1 MIQNDRS
8 FTFDRVVQLALFAG
22 LAWGLVL
29 LLDYLSDVL
38 LPFVIGLVVAYFLD
52 PVTNRVQ
59 HVIKQRV
66 LAALFT
72 LVSITLAVSLVVWF
86 MVPMVGNELAEMG
99 RTVSKMA
106 ANTELAQAAKEH
118 LPENVWEEVNEILKR
133 DDVKRYLTSD
143 GAVQMAKDTAKNL
156 LPGAWG
162 VLSGAANVLTF
173 ITGILVIMLYVV
185 FLLIDYHNMAA
196 RWRDY
201 LPPSIRDD
209 VSGFVEEFIQAT
221 NRYFRSQALVACCV
235 AVLFAIGFS
244 TIGLPLAILM
254 GIFIGLLN
262 MVPYLQIVGTIPC
275 LLLAGLKALE
285 QGDNFLGAL
294 GLVLL
299 VFGVVQLIQE
309 TVLVSRFQG
318 EAMGLSPAIILL
330 SISVWGKLLGFL
342 GLILALPLTCL
353 GLDLLS
359 PLSLEIRTGGRTL
372 EEQGI
377 EEPVVQKKPLRIALY
392 ESPTPNINDS
402 LISGYLSTTDKLQR

>member
-1 MIQNDRS
+1 MIPNDRS

-38 LPFVIGLVVAYFLD
+38 LPFFAGLVVAYFLD

-86 MVPMVGNELAEMG
+86 MVPMVGNELADMG

-106 ANTELAQAAKEH
+106 SNTELAQAAKEH
-118 LPENVWEEVNEILKR
+118 LPENVWEELNEILKR

-143 GAVQMAKDTAKNL
+143 GALQMAKDTAKKL
-156 LPGAWG
+156 LPGVWG

-173 ITGILVIMLYVV
+173 ITGLLVIMLYVV
-185 FLLIDYHNMAA
+185 FLLIDYHNIAA

-201 LPPSIRDD
+201 LPPSMRDD
-209 VSGFVEEFIQAT
+209 VSRFVEEFIQAT

-235 AVLFAIGFS
+235 AVLFAFGFS
-244 TIGLPLAILM
+244 IIGLPLAILM

-353 GLDLLS
+353 GLTYYRRYLWKF
-359 PLSLEIRTGGRTL
+359 
-372 EEQGI
+372 
-377 EEPVVQKKPLRIALY
+377 EPAGEPSDIK
-392 ESPTPNINDS
+392 E
-402 LISGYLSTTDKLQR
+402 

>member
-1 MIQNDRS
+1 MIPNDRS
-8 FTFDRVVQLALFAG
+8 FTFDRVVRLALFAG
-22 LAWGLVL
+22 LAWCLVL

-38 LPFVIGLVVAYFLD
+38 LPFVTGLVVAYFLD

-59 HVIKQRV
+59 HVIKPRV

-72 LVSITLAVSLVVWF
+72 LVSITLAVFLVVRL
-86 MVPMVGNELAEMG
+86 MVPIVGNELADMG

-106 ANTELAQAAKEH
+106 TDTELAQAAKAR

-143 GAVQMAKDTAKNL
+143 GAVQMAKDTAKKL
-156 LPGAWG
+156 SPGVWS

-173 ITGILVIMLYVV
+173 ITGLLVIMLYVV

-201 LPPSIRDD
+201 LPPSMRDD
-209 VSGFVEEFIQAT
+209 VSGFVGEFIQAT

-244 TIGLPLAILM
+244 IIGLPLAILM

-262 MVPYLQIVGTIPC
+262 MVPYLPILGIIPC
-275 LLLAGLKALE
+275 LILAGLKALE
-285 QGDNFLGAL
+285 QGDSFLGGL
-294 GLVLL
+294 GIVML
-299 VFGVVQLIQE
+299 VFGVVQVIQE
-309 TVLVSRFQG
+309 TVLVPRIQG
-318 EAMGLSPAIILL
+318 KAMGLSPAIILL
-330 SISVWGKLLGFL
+330 SLSVWGKLLGFL

-353 GLDLLS
+353 GLTYYRRHLWKYDQPSYS
-359 PLSLEIRTGGRTL
+359 PEIK
-372 EEQGI
+372 E
-377 EEPVVQKKPLRIALY
+377 
-392 ESPTPNINDS
+392 
-402 LISGYLSTTDKLQR
+402 

>member
-1 MIQNDRS
+1 MIPNDRS

-72 LVSITLAVSLVVWF
+72 LVSITLAVSLVAWF
-86 MVPMVGNELAEMG
+86 MVPMVGNELAQMG

-353 GLDLLS
+353 GLAYYRRYLWKF
-359 PLSLEIRTGGRTL
+359 
-372 EEQGI
+372 
-377 EEPVVQKKPLRIALY
+377 EPAGEPSKNK
-392 ESPTPNINDS
+392 E
-402 LISGYLSTTDKLQR
+402 

>member
-1 MIQNDRS
+1 MIPNDRS
-8 FTFDRVVQLALFAG
+8 FTFDRVVRLALFAG

-38 LPFVIGLVVAYFLD
+38 LPFFAGLVVAYFLD
-52 PVTNRVQ
+52 PVTNQVQ

-86 MVPMVGNELAEMG
+86 MVPMVGNELADMG

-106 ANTELAQAAKEH
+106 SNTELAQAAKEH

-143 GAVQMAKDTAKNL
+143 GAVQMAKDTAKKL
-156 LPGAWG
+156 LPGVWG

-173 ITGILVIMLYVV
+173 ITGLLVIMLYVV

-201 LPPSIRDD
+201 LPPSMRDD

-244 TIGLPLAILM
+244 IIGLPLAILM

-353 GLDLLS
+353 GLTYYRRYLWKFEPAGEPS
-359 PLSLEIRTGGRTL
+359 EIK
-372 EEQGI
+372 E
-377 EEPVVQKKPLRIALY
+377 
-392 ESPTPNINDS
+392 
-402 LISGYLSTTDKLQR
+402 

>member
-1 MIQNDRS
+1 MIPNDRS

-38 LPFVIGLVVAYFLD
+38 LPFVTGLVVAYFLD

-86 MVPMVGNELAEMG
+86 MVPMVGNELADMG

-106 ANTELAQAAKEH
+106 SNTELAQAAKEH

-143 GAVQMAKDTAKNL
+143 GAVQMAKDTAKKL
-156 LPGAWG
+156 LPGVWG

-173 ITGILVIMLYVV
+173 ITGLLVIMLYVV

-201 LPPSIRDD
+201 LPPSMRDD
-209 VSGFVEEFIQAT
+209 VSRFVEEFIQAT

-244 TIGLPLAILM
+244 IIGLPLAILM

-353 GLDLLS
+353 GLIYYRRYLWK
-359 PLSLEIRTGGRTL
+359 LEPAG
-372 EEQGI
+372 
-377 EEPVVQKKPLRIALY
+377 EPSEIK
-392 ESPTPNINDS
+392 E
-402 LISGYLSTTDKLQR
+402 

>member
-1 MIQNDRS
+1 MIPNDRS

-38 LPFVIGLVVAYFLD
+38 LPFFAGLVVAYFLD

-86 MVPMVGNELAEMG
+86 MVPMVGNELADMG

-106 ANTELAQAAKEH
+106 SNTELAQAAKEH

-143 GAVQMAKDTAKNL
+143 GAVQMAKDTAKKL
-156 LPGAWG
+156 LPGVWG

-173 ITGILVIMLYVV
+173 ITGLLVIMLYVV

-201 LPPSIRDD
+201 LPPSMRDD
-209 VSGFVEEFIQAT
+209 VSRFVEEFIQAT

-244 TIGLPLAILM
+244 IIGLPLAILM

-285 QGDNFLGAL
+285 QGDNFFGAL

-353 GLDLLS
+353 GLIYYRRYLWK
-359 PLSLEIRTGGRTL
+359 LEPAG
-372 EEQGI
+372 
-377 EEPVVQKKPLRIALY
+377 EPSEIK
-392 ESPTPNINDS
+392 E
-402 LISGYLSTTDKLQR
+402 

>member
-1 MIQNDRS
+1 MIPNDRS

-38 LPFVIGLVVAYFLD
+38 LPFVTGLVVAYFLD
-52 PVTNRVQ
+52 PVTNQVQ

-86 MVPMVGNELAEMG
+86 MVPMVGNELADMG

-143 GAVQMAKDTAKNL
+143 GAVQMAKDTAKKL
-156 LPGAWG
+156 LPGVWG

-173 ITGILVIMLYVV
+173 ITGLLVIMLYVV

-201 LPPSIRDD
+201 LPPSMRDD

-235 AVLFAIGFS
+235 AVLFAIGFF

-353 GLDLLS
+353 GLAYYRRYLWKF
-359 PLSLEIRTGGRTL
+359 
-372 EEQGI
+372 
-377 EEPVVQKKPLRIALY
+377 EPAGEPSKNK
-392 ESPTPNINDS
+392 E
-402 LISGYLSTTDKLQR
+402 

>member
-1 MIQNDRS
+1 MISNDRS
-8 FTFDRVVQLALFAG
+8 FTFDRVVRLALFAG

-38 LPFVIGLVVAYFLD
+38 LPFFAGLVVAYFLD
-52 PVTNRVQ
+52 PVTNQVQ

-86 MVPMVGNELAEMG
+86 MVPMVGNELADMG

-106 ANTELAQAAKEH
+106 SNTELAQAAKEH
-118 LPENVWEEVNEILKR
+118 LPENVWEELNEILKR

-143 GAVQMAKDTAKNL
+143 GAVQMAKDTAKKL
-156 LPGAWG
+156 LPGVWG

-173 ITGILVIMLYVV
+173 ITGLLVIMLYVV

-201 LPPSIRDD
+201 LPPSMRDD
-209 VSGFVEEFIQAT
+209 VSRFVEEFIQAT

-244 TIGLPLAILM
+244 IIGLPLAILM

-353 GLDLLS
+353 GLIYYRRYLWK
-359 PLSLEIRTGGRTL
+359 LEPAG
-372 EEQGI
+372 
-377 EEPVVQKKPLRIALY
+377 EPSEIK
-392 ESPTPNINDS
+392 E
-402 LISGYLSTTDKLQR
+402 

>member
-1 MIQNDRS
+1 MIPNDRS
-8 FTFDRVVQLALFAG
+8 FTFDRVVRLALFAG

-38 LPFVIGLVVAYFLD
+38 LPFFAGLVVAYFLD
-52 PVTNRVQ
+52 PVTNQVQ

-86 MVPMVGNELAEMG
+86 MVPMVGNELADMG

-106 ANTELAQAAKEH
+106 SNTELAQAAKEH

-143 GAVQMAKDTAKNL
+143 GAVQMAKDTAKKL
-156 LPGAWG
+156 LPGVWG

-201 LPPSIRDD
+201 LPPSMRDD
-209 VSGFVEEFIQAT
+209 VSRFVEEFIQAT

-235 AVLFAIGFS
+235 AVLFAISFS
-244 TIGLPLAILM
+244 IIGLPLAILM

-353 GLDLLS
+353 GLTYYRRYLWKF
-359 PLSLEIRTGGRTL
+359 
-372 EEQGI
+372 
-377 EEPVVQKKPLRIALY
+377 EPAGEPSDIK
-392 ESPTPNINDS
+392 E
-402 LISGYLSTTDKLQR
+402 

>member
-38 LPFVIGLVVAYFLD
+38 LPFVTGLVVAYFLD

-106 ANTELAQAAKEH
+106 ANTELAQAAQEH
-118 LPENVWEEVNEILKR
+118 LPENVWEEMNEILKR

-209 VSGFVEEFIQAT
+209 VSGLVEEFIQAT

-235 AVLFAIGFS
+235 AVLFAIGFF
-244 TIGLPLAILM
+244 TVGLPLAILM

-285 QGDNFLGAL
+285 QGDNFLGAM

-309 TVLVSRFQG
+309 AVLVSRFQG

-353 GLDLLS
+353 GLAYYRRYLWKF
-359 PLSLEIRTGGRTL
+359 
-372 EEQGI
+372 
-377 EEPVVQKKPLRIALY
+377 EPAGEPSKNK
-392 ESPTPNINDS
+392 E
-402 LISGYLSTTDKLQR
+402 

>member
-1 MIQNDRS
+1 MIPNDRS

-86 MVPMVGNELAEMG
+86 MVPMVGNELADMG

-143 GAVQMAKDTAKNL
+143 GAVQMAKDTAKKL
-156 LPGAWG
+156 LPGVWG

-173 ITGILVIMLYVV
+173 ITGLLVIMLYVV

-244 TIGLPLAILM
+244 IIGLPLAILM

-353 GLDLLS
+353 GLTYYRRYLWKFEPAGEPS
-359 PLSLEIRTGGRTL
+359 EIK
-372 EEQGI
+372 E
-377 EEPVVQKKPLRIALY
+377 
-392 ESPTPNINDS
+392 
-402 LISGYLSTTDKLQR
+402 

>member
-1 MIQNDRS
+1 MIPNDRS
-8 FTFDRVVQLALFAG
+8 FTFGRVLQLALFAG

-72 LVSITLAVSLVVWF
+72 LVSITLAVSLVAWF
-86 MVPMVGNELAEMG
+86 MVPMVGNELAQMG

-235 AVLFAIGFS
+235 AVLFAIGFF

-353 GLDLLS
+353 GLAYYRRYLWKF
-359 PLSLEIRTGGRTL
+359 
-372 EEQGI
+372 
-377 EEPVVQKKPLRIALY
+377 EPAGKPSKNK
-392 ESPTPNINDS
+392 E
-402 LISGYLSTTDKLQR
+402 

>member
-1 MIQNDRS
+1 MIPNDRS

-38 LPFVIGLVVAYFLD
+38 LPFVTGLVVAYFLD

-86 MVPMVGNELAEMG
+86 MVPMVGNELADMG

-143 GAVQMAKDTAKNL
+143 GAVQMAKDTAKKL
-156 LPGAWG
+156 LPGVWG

-173 ITGILVIMLYVV
+173 ITGLLVIMLYVV

-244 TIGLPLAILM
+244 IIGLPLAILM

-353 GLDLLS
+353 GLTYYRRYLWKFKPAGEPS
-359 PLSLEIRTGGRTL
+359 EIK
-372 EEQGI
+372 E
-377 EEPVVQKKPLRIALY
+377 
-392 ESPTPNINDS
+392 
-402 LISGYLSTTDKLQR
+402 

>member
-1 MIQNDRS
+1 MIPNDRS

-38 LPFVIGLVVAYFLD
+38 LPFVTGLVVAYFLD

-72 LVSITLAVSLVVWF
+72 LVSITLAVSLVAWF
-86 MVPMVGNELAEMG
+86 MVPMVGNELAQMG

-201 LPPSIRDD
+201 LPPSMRDD
-209 VSGFVEEFIQAT
+209 VSRFVEEFIQAT

-244 TIGLPLAILM
+244 IIGLPLAILM

-353 GLDLLS
+353 GLTYYRRYLWKFEPAGEPS
-359 PLSLEIRTGGRTL
+359 EIK
-372 EEQGI
+372 E
-377 EEPVVQKKPLRIALY
+377 
-392 ESPTPNINDS
+392 
-402 LISGYLSTTDKLQR
+402 

>member
-1 MIQNDRS
+1 MIPNDRS
-8 FTFDRVVQLALFAG
+8 FTFDRVVRLALFAG

-38 LPFVIGLVVAYFLD
+38 LPFFAGLVVAYFLD

-86 MVPMVGNELAEMG
+86 MVPMVGNELADMG

-106 ANTELAQAAKEH
+106 SNTELAQAAKEH
-118 LPENVWEEVNEILKR
+118 LPENVWEELNEILKR

-143 GAVQMAKDTAKNL
+143 GAVQMVKDTAKKL
-156 LPGAWG
+156 LPGVWG

-173 ITGILVIMLYVV
+173 ITGLLVIMLYVV
-185 FLLIDYHNMAA
+185 FLLIDYHKMAA

-201 LPPSIRDD
+201 LPPGMRDE
-209 VSGFVEEFIQAT
+209 VSRFVEEFIQAT

-235 AVLFAIGFS
+235 AVLFAISFS
-244 TIGLPLAILM
+244 IIGLPLAILM

-262 MVPYLQIVGTIPC
+262 MVPYLQTVGTIPC

-285 QGDNFLGAL
+285 QGDSFLGAL

-299 VFGVVQLIQE
+299 VFGVVQLIQD
-309 TVLVSRFQG
+309 TVLVPRFQG

-330 SISVWGKLLGFL
+330 SLSVWGKLLGFL

-353 GLDLLS
+353 GLTYYRRYLWKFEPAGD
-359 PLSLEIRTGGRTL
+359 PPEIK
-372 EEQGI
+372 E
-377 EEPVVQKKPLRIALY
+377 
-392 ESPTPNINDS
+392 
-402 LISGYLSTTDKLQR
+402 

>member
-1 MIQNDRS
+1 MIPNDRS
-8 FTFDRVVQLALFAG
+8 FTFDRVVRLALFAG

-38 LPFVIGLVVAYFLD
+38 LPFFAGLVVAYFLD
-52 PVTNRVQ
+52 PVTNQVQ

-86 MVPMVGNELAEMG
+86 MVPMVGNELADMG

-106 ANTELAQAAKEH
+106 SNTELAQAAKEH
-118 LPENVWEEVNEILKR
+118 LPENVWEELNEILKR

-143 GAVQMAKDTAKNL
+143 GAVQMAKDTAKKL
-156 LPGAWG
+156 LPGVWG

-173 ITGILVIMLYVV
+173 ITGLLVIMLYVV

-201 LPPSIRDD
+201 LPPSMRDD

-235 AVLFAIGFS
+235 AVLFAFGFS
-244 TIGLPLAILM
+244 IIGLPLAILM

-353 GLDLLS
+353 GLTYYRRYLWKFEPAGEPS
-359 PLSLEIRTGGRTL
+359 EIK
-372 EEQGI
+372 E
-377 EEPVVQKKPLRIALY
+377 
-392 ESPTPNINDS
+392 
-402 LISGYLSTTDKLQR
+402 

>member
-1 MIQNDRS
+1 MIPKDRP
-8 FTFDRVVQLALFAG
+8 FTFDRVVRLALFAG
-22 LAWGLVL
+22 LVWGLVI
-29 LLDYLSDVL
+29 LLDHLSDVL
-38 LPFVIGLVVAYFLD
+38 LPFVTGLVVAYFLD

-86 MVPMVGNELAEMG
+86 MVPMVGNELDEMG

-235 AVLFAIGFS
+235 AVLFAIGFF

-353 GLDLLS
+353 GLAYYRRYLWKF
-359 PLSLEIRTGGRTL
+359 
-372 EEQGI
+372 
-377 EEPVVQKKPLRIALY
+377 EPAGEPSKIK
-392 ESPTPNINDS
+392 E
-402 LISGYLSTTDKLQR
+402 

>member
-1 MIQNDRS
+1 MIPNDRS
-8 FTFDRVVQLALFAG
+8 FTFDRVVRLALFAG

-38 LPFVIGLVVAYFLD
+38 LPFFAGLVVAYFLD
-52 PVTNRVQ
+52 PVTNQVQ

-86 MVPMVGNELAEMG
+86 MVPMVGNELADMG

-143 GAVQMAKDTAKNL
+143 GAVQMAKDTAKKL
-156 LPGAWG
+156 LPGVWG

-173 ITGILVIMLYVV
+173 ITGLLVIMLYVV

-235 AVLFAIGFS
+235 AVLFAFGFS
-244 TIGLPLAILM
+244 IIGLPLAILM

-353 GLDLLS
+353 GLAYYRRYLWKF
-359 PLSLEIRTGGRTL
+359 
-372 EEQGI
+372 
-377 EEPVVQKKPLRIALY
+377 EPAGEPSKNK
-392 ESPTPNINDS
+392 E
-402 LISGYLSTTDKLQR
+402 

>member
-1 MIQNDRS
+1 MIPNDRS
-8 FTFDRVVQLALFAG
+8 LTFDRVIQLALFAG
-22 LAWGLVL
+22 LVWGLVL
-29 LLDYLSDVL
+29 LLDYISDVL
-38 LPFVIGLVVAYFLD
+38 LPFFVGLLVAYFLD

-72 LVSITLAVSLVVWF
+72 MVSITLAVSLVFWF
-86 MVPMVGNELAEMG
+86 MVPMVGNELADMG

-118 LPENVWEEVNEILKR
+118 LPENVWEEVNEILKH

-143 GAVQMAKDTAKNL
+143 GAVQMAKDTAKKL
-156 LPGAWG
+156 LPGVWG

-173 ITGILVIMLYVV
+173 ITGLLVIMLYVV

-201 LPPSIRDD
+201 LPPSMRDD
-209 VSGFVEEFIQAT
+209 VSRFVEEFIQAT

-244 TIGLPLAILM
+244 IISLPLAILM

-285 QGDNFLGAL
+285 QGDNFFGAL

-309 TVLVSRFQG
+309 TVLVSRLQG

-353 GLDLLS
+353 GLIYYRRYLWK
-359 PLSLEIRTGGRTL
+359 LEPAN
-372 EEQGI
+372 
-377 EEPVVQKKPLRIALY
+377 EPSEIK
-392 ESPTPNINDS
+392 E
-402 LISGYLSTTDKLQR
+402 

>member
-38 LPFVIGLVVAYFLD
+38 LPFVTGLVVAYFLD

-86 MVPMVGNELAEMG
+86 MVPMVGNELADMG

-106 ANTELAQAAKEH
+106 SNTELAQAAKEH
-118 LPENVWEEVNEILKR
+118 LPENVWEELNEILKR

-143 GAVQMAKDTAKNL
+143 GAVQMAKDTAKKL
-156 LPGAWG
+156 LPGVWG

-173 ITGILVIMLYVV
+173 ITGLLVIMLYVV

-201 LPPSIRDD
+201 LPPSMRDD
-209 VSGFVEEFIQAT
+209 VSRFVEEFIQAT

-244 TIGLPLAILM
+244 IIGLPLAILM

-353 GLDLLS
+353 GLAYYRRYLWKF
-359 PLSLEIRTGGRTL
+359 
-372 EEQGI
+372 
-377 EEPVVQKKPLRIALY
+377 EPAGEPSKNK
-392 ESPTPNINDS
+392 E
-402 LISGYLSTTDKLQR
+402 

>member
-1 MIQNDRS
+1 MIPNDRS

-38 LPFVIGLVVAYFLD
+38 LPFVTGLVVAYFLD

-86 MVPMVGNELAEMG
+86 MVPMVGNELADMG
-99 RTVSKMA
+99 RTVSEMA

-118 LPENVWEEVNEILKR
+118 LPENVWEEVNEILKS

-143 GAVQMAKDTAKNL
+143 GAVQMAKDTAKKL
-156 LPGAWG
+156 LPGVWG

-173 ITGILVIMLYVV
+173 ITGLLVIMLYVI

-196 RWRDY
+196 RWREY
-201 LPPSIRDD
+201 LPPSMRDD

-221 NRYFRSQALVACCV
+221 NRYFRSQALVASCV

-244 TIGLPLAILM
+244 IIGLPLAILM

-318 EAMGLSPAIILL
+318 EAMGLSPSIILL

-353 GLDLLS
+353 GLAYYRRYLWKF
-359 PLSLEIRTGGRTL
+359 
-372 EEQGI
+372 
-377 EEPVVQKKPLRIALY
+377 EPAGKPSKNK
-392 ESPTPNINDS
+392 E
-402 LISGYLSTTDKLQR
+402 

>member
-1 MIQNDRS
+1 MIPNDRS
-8 FTFDRVVQLALFAG
+8 FTFDRVVRLALFAG

-38 LPFVIGLVVAYFLD
+38 LPFVTGLVVAYFLD

-59 HVIKQRV
+59 RVIKKRV

-86 MVPMVGNELAEMG
+86 MVPMVGNELADMG

-106 ANTELAQAAKEH
+106 SNTELAQAAKEH
-118 LPENVWEEVNEILKR
+118 LPENVWEELNEILKR

-143 GAVQMAKDTAKNL
+143 GAVQMAKDTAKKL
-156 LPGAWG
+156 LPGVWG

-173 ITGILVIMLYVV
+173 ITGLLVIMLYVV

-201 LPPSIRDD
+201 LPPGMRDD
-209 VSGFVEEFIQAT
+209 VSGFVGEFIQAT

-244 TIGLPLAILM
+244 IIGLPLAILM

-262 MVPYLQIVGTIPC
+262 MVPYLQTVGTIPC

-353 GLDLLS
+353 GLIYYRRYLWK
-359 PLSLEIRTGGRTL
+359 LEPAG
-372 EEQGI
+372 
-377 EEPVVQKKPLRIALY
+377 EPSEIK
-392 ESPTPNINDS
+392 E
-402 LISGYLSTTDKLQR
+402 

>member
-1 MIQNDRS
+1 MIPNDRS
-8 FTFDRVVQLALFAG
+8 FTFGRVLQLALFAG

-38 LPFVIGLVVAYFLD
+38 LPFVTGLVVAYFLD

-72 LVSITLAVSLVVWF
+72 LVSITLAVSLVAWF
-86 MVPMVGNELAEMG
+86 MVPMVGNELAQMG

-201 LPPSIRDD
+201 LPPSMRDD
-209 VSGFVEEFIQAT
+209 VSRFVEEFIQAT

-244 TIGLPLAILM
+244 IIGLPLAILM

-353 GLDLLS
+353 GLAYYRRYLWKF
-359 PLSLEIRTGGRTL
+359 
-372 EEQGI
+372 
-377 EEPVVQKKPLRIALY
+377 EPAGEPSKNK
-392 ESPTPNINDS
+392 E
-402 LISGYLSTTDKLQR
+402 

>member
-1 MIQNDRS
+1 MISNDRS
-8 FTFDRVVQLALFAG
+8 FTFDRVVRLALFAG

-38 LPFVIGLVVAYFLD
+38 LPFFAGLVVAYFLD
-52 PVTNRVQ
+52 PVTNQVQ

-86 MVPMVGNELAEMG
+86 MVPMVGNELADMG

-106 ANTELAQAAKEH
+106 SNTELAQAAKEH
-118 LPENVWEEVNEILKR
+118 LPENVWEELNEILKR

-143 GAVQMAKDTAKNL
+143 GAVQMAKDTAKKL
-156 LPGAWG
+156 LPGVWG

-173 ITGILVIMLYVV
+173 ITGLLVIMLYVV

-201 LPPSIRDD
+201 LPPSMRDD
-209 VSGFVEEFIQAT
+209 VSRFVEEFIQAT

-244 TIGLPLAILM
+244 IIGLPLAILM

-353 GLDLLS
+353 GLAYYRRYLWKF
-359 PLSLEIRTGGRTL
+359 
-372 EEQGI
+372 
-377 EEPVVQKKPLRIALY
+377 EPAGEPSKNK
-392 ESPTPNINDS
+392 E
-402 LISGYLSTTDKLQR
+402 

>member
-1 MIQNDRS
+1 MIHNDRS

-118 LPENVWEEVNEILKR
+118 LPENVWEEMNEILKR

-201 LPPSIRDD
+201 LPPSIRDE

-353 GLDLLS
+353 GLAYYRRYLWKF
-359 PLSLEIRTGGRTL
+359 
-372 EEQGI
+372 
-377 EEPVVQKKPLRIALY
+377 EPAGEPSKHK
-392 ESPTPNINDS
+392 E
-402 LISGYLSTTDKLQR
+402 

>member
-1 MIQNDRS
+1 MIPNDRS
-8 FTFDRVVQLALFAG
+8 FTFDRVVRLALFAG

-38 LPFVIGLVVAYFLD
+38 LPFFAGLVVAYFLD
-52 PVTNRVQ
+52 PVTNQVQ

-86 MVPMVGNELAEMG
+86 MVPMVGNELADMG

-106 ANTELAQAAKEH
+106 SNTELAQAAKEH
-118 LPENVWEEVNEILKR
+118 LPENVWEELNEILKR

-143 GAVQMAKDTAKNL
+143 GAVQMAKDTAKKL
-156 LPGAWG
+156 LPGVWG

-173 ITGILVIMLYVV
+173 ITGLLVIMLYVV

-201 LPPSIRDD
+201 LPPSMRDD
-209 VSGFVEEFIQAT
+209 VSRFVEEFIQAT

-244 TIGLPLAILM
+244 IIGLPLAILM

-353 GLDLLS
+353 GLTYYRRYLWKF
-359 PLSLEIRTGGRTL
+359 
-372 EEQGI
+372 
-377 EEPVVQKKPLRIALY
+377 EPAGEP
-392 ESPTPNINDS
+392 SNI
-402 LISGYLSTTDKLQR
+402 KE

>member
-1 MIQNDRS
+1 MIPNDRS

-38 LPFVIGLVVAYFLD
+38 LPFFAGLVVAYFLD

-86 MVPMVGNELAEMG
+86 MVPMVGNELADMG

-106 ANTELAQAAKEH
+106 SNTELAQAAKEH

-143 GAVQMAKDTAKNL
+143 GAVQMAKDTAKKL
-156 LPGAWG
+156 LPGVWG

-173 ITGILVIMLYVV
+173 ITGLLVIMLYVV

-201 LPPSIRDD
+201 LPPSMRDD

-244 TIGLPLAILM
+244 IIGLPLAILM

-353 GLDLLS
+353 GLTYYRRYLWKFEPAGEPS
-359 PLSLEIRTGGRTL
+359 EIK
-372 EEQGI
+372 E
-377 EEPVVQKKPLRIALY
+377 
-392 ESPTPNINDS
+392 
-402 LISGYLSTTDKLQR
+402 

>member
-1 MIQNDRS
+1 MIPNDRS

-38 LPFVIGLVVAYFLD
+38 LPFFAGLVVAYFLD

-86 MVPMVGNELAEMG
+86 MVPMVGNELADMG

-106 ANTELAQAAKEH
+106 SNTELAQAAKEH
-118 LPENVWEEVNEILKR
+118 LPENVWEELNEILKR

-143 GAVQMAKDTAKNL
+143 GALQMAKDTAKKL
-156 LPGAWG
+156 LPGVWG

-173 ITGILVIMLYVV
+173 ITGLLVIMLYVV

-201 LPPSIRDD
+201 LPPSMRDD
-209 VSGFVEEFIQAT
+209 VSRFVEEFIQAT

-235 AVLFAIGFS
+235 AVLFAISFS
-244 TIGLPLAILM
+244 IIGLPLAILM

-285 QGDNFLGAL
+285 QGDNFFGAL

-353 GLDLLS
+353 GLIYYRRYLWK
-359 PLSLEIRTGGRTL
+359 LEPAG
-372 EEQGI
+372 
-377 EEPVVQKKPLRIALY
+377 EPSEIK
-392 ESPTPNINDS
+392 E
-402 LISGYLSTTDKLQR
+402 

>member
-1 MIQNDRS
+1 MIPNDRS
-8 FTFDRVVQLALFAG
+8 FTFGRVLQLALFAG

-38 LPFVIGLVVAYFLD
+38 LPFVTGLVVAYFLD

-86 MVPMVGNELAEMG
+86 MVPMVGNELADMG

-235 AVLFAIGFS
+235 AVLFAIGFF

-353 GLDLLS
+353 GLTYYRRYLWKF
-359 PLSLEIRTGGRTL
+359 
-372 EEQGI
+372 
-377 EEPVVQKKPLRIALY
+377 EPAGEPSDIK
-392 ESPTPNINDS
+392 E
-402 LISGYLSTTDKLQR
+402 

>member
-1 MIQNDRS
+1 MIPNDRS
-8 FTFDRVVQLALFAG
+8 FTFGRVLQLALFAG

-72 LVSITLAVSLVVWF
+72 LVSITLAVSLVAWF
-86 MVPMVGNELAEMG
+86 MVPMVGNELAQMG

-235 AVLFAIGFS
+235 AVLFAIGFF

-342 GLILALPLTCL
+342 GLILALPFTCL
-353 GLDLLS
+353 GLTYYRRYLWKYDQPGYS
-359 PLSLEIRTGGRTL
+359 PEIK
-372 EEQGI
+372 E
-377 EEPVVQKKPLRIALY
+377 
-392 ESPTPNINDS
+392 
-402 LISGYLSTTDKLQR
+402 

>member
-1 MIQNDRS
+1 MIPNDRS

-38 LPFVIGLVVAYFLD
+38 LPFVTGLVVAYFLD

-59 HVIKQRV
+59 HVIKPRV

-72 LVSITLAVSLVVWF
+72 LVSITLAVFLVVRL
-86 MVPMVGNELAEMG
+86 MVPIVGNELADMG

-106 ANTELAQAAKEH
+106 TDTELAQAAKAR

-143 GAVQMAKDTAKNL
+143 GAVQMAKDTAKKL
-156 LPGAWG
+156 SPGVWS

-173 ITGILVIMLYVV
+173 ITGLLVIMLYVV
-185 FLLIDYHNMAA
+185 FLLIDYHNMAT

-201 LPPSIRDD
+201 LPPGMRDD
-209 VSGFVEEFIQAT
+209 VSGFVGEFIQAT

-244 TIGLPLAILM
+244 IIGLPLAILM

-262 MVPYLQIVGTIPC
+262 MVPYLPILGIIPC
-275 LLLAGLKALE
+275 LILAGLKALE
-285 QGDNFLGAL
+285 QGDSFLGGL
-294 GLVLL
+294 GIVML
-299 VFGVVQLIQE
+299 VFGVVQVIQE
-309 TVLVSRFQG
+309 TVLVPRIQG
-318 EAMGLSPAIILL
+318 KAMGLSPAIILL
-330 SISVWGKLLGFL
+330 SLSIWGKLLGFL

-353 GLDLLS
+353 GLTYYRRYLWKYDQPGYS
-359 PLSLEIRTGGRTL
+359 PEIK
-372 EEQGI
+372 E
-377 EEPVVQKKPLRIALY
+377 
-392 ESPTPNINDS
+392 
-402 LISGYLSTTDKLQR
+402 

>member
-1 MIQNDRS
+1 MIPNDRS

-38 LPFVIGLVVAYFLD
+38 LPFFAGLVVAYFLD

-86 MVPMVGNELAEMG
+86 MVPMVGNELADMG

-143 GAVQMAKDTAKNL
+143 GAVQMAKDTAKKL
-156 LPGAWG
+156 LPGVWG

-173 ITGILVIMLYVV
+173 ITGLLVIMLYVV

-201 LPPSIRDD
+201 LPPSMRDD
-209 VSGFVEEFIQAT
+209 VSRFVEEFIQAT

-244 TIGLPLAILM
+244 IIGLPLAILM

-285 QGDNFLGAL
+285 QGDNFFGAL

-353 GLDLLS
+353 GLIYYRRYLWK
-359 PLSLEIRTGGRTL
+359 LEPAG
-372 EEQGI
+372 
-377 EEPVVQKKPLRIALY
+377 EPSEIK
-392 ESPTPNINDS
+392 E
-402 LISGYLSTTDKLQR
+402 